1 MEFYV
6 EEDFD
11 QVISAKFIG
20 IGETG
25 ASVSD
30 YFSEV
35 GNDLFPERLIVSNKD
50 DLDGLQAKIARVDYL
65 FVIMDIEDLEL
76 AAQVAKIIENNKT
89 PKSLLGYQ
97 FPLTTFG
104 ILCPSAADARLAD
117 IPKNFD
123 TWIILPKDKIAEC
136 GLTSNELINRTINVT
151 ASLVLKGRLKSLNPR
166 ELNYLF
172 SMDILDVIDTIG
184 KFGKACIGFD
194 ESLDAENPALD
205 AVKKAL
211 KSPLFIEDIRK
222 AKKILLVFVMRRE
235 LYIGKSISAM
245 GLDEAVTFLDELI
258 NPDPED
264 SFPILFQVLFDETF
278 GDGVTAFVLAT
289 NFEK

>member
-1 MEFYV
+1 MEIY
-6 EEDFD
+6 EYDDECLAPS
-11 QVISAKFIG
+11 ISAKFIG
-20 IGETG
+20 IGVAG

-50 DLDGLQAKIARVDYL
+50 DVAGLQAKIARVDYL

-76 AAQVAKIIENNKT
+76 AAKVAKSIEKRKT
-89 PKSLLGYQ
+89 TLGYQ

-123 TWIILPKDKIAEC
+123 TWIIFPKDKIAEC

-166 ELNYLF
+166 ELNWLF

-184 KFGKACIGFD
+184 NCGKACIGFGK
-194 ESLDAENPALD
+194 SLDAENPALD

-258 NPDPED
+258 DPDPED